1 MVTIIP
7 ISTKKELKQFTKFK
21 LRLYRNNPFAAL
33 PLYAD
38 EREALLDGRNP
49 ALKRYRHQV
58 FLAKRDGKVV
68 GRIVGIIN
76 HVSNRKE
83 GTNYVRFGFVD
94 FIEDFEVAEA
104 LVHAVEEWG
113 RQYGMTAIHG
123 PLGFTDFDP
132 EGMLIEGFEEMSTI
146 ACFYNYPYYPEF
158 FRRMGFEPVAEWA
171 EYKIFVPDT
180 LPEKYLR
187 IADIVQQKY
196 GLRIKRF
203 RRISDIVREGYGHQL
218 FRLLNVTYAHLYGF
232 TELTEEMIEYY
243 IRKYVPL
250 LRLELLTLIVNDRD
264 ELVCFGV
271 ALPSLTRAMQRARGR
286 MFPLGFL
293 YLLRALY
300 SHHAKVCDLM
310 LVAARPDVQNIGAAA
325 LLFTDMIPQFQRLGT
340 KYAESNPELV
350 ENQRI
355 HALWSNFDKVQHKRR
370 VVFARNIQ

>member
-1 MVTIIP
+1 MLVKESKEKYDPVFASFGMKVLSHDYAESVRRHNLEVNPSRIRTWIPQAGFQENVLRNDADILIIGGRRGGGKMQP
-7 ISTKKELKQFTKFK
+7 LHSKVLTPCGWTTMGE
-21 LRLYRNNPFAAL
+21 LRLGSEVINPT
-33 PLYAD
+33 
-38 EREALLDGRNP
+38 DGRTQRVTRITDHRDKP
-49 ALKRYRHQV
+49 IYSVLFSDGTRAECGLEHLWLIYR
-58 FLAKRDGKVV
+58 RDGSGLLRSWVMDLEH
-68 GRIVGIIN
+68 ILPIL
-76 HVSNRKE
+76 SE
-83 GTNYVRFGFVD
+83 GTED
-94 FIEDFEVAEA
+94 MFIP
-104 LVHAVEEWG
+104 LCSAVEFAPSP
-113 RQYGMTAIHG
+113 RVLA
-123 PLGFTDFDP
+123 P
-132 EGMLIEGFEEMSTI
+132 
-146 ACFYNYPYYPEF
+146 YPT
-158 FRRMGFEPVAEWA
+158 G
-171 EYKIFVPDT
+171 K
-180 LPEKYLR
+180 R
-187 IADIVQQKY
+187 IA
-196 GLRIKRF
+196 L
-203 RRISDIVREGYGHQL
+203 EG
-218 FRLLNVTYAHLYGF
+218 A
-232 TELTEEMIEYY
+232 ELTEEMIEYY

-340 KYAESNPELV
+340 EYAESNPELV